1 MLLRNLNPS
10 LGLCNGSQLLCREF
24 HNRFIVA
31 ELINGANKGKN
42 FFIPRIPITAVDDD
56 LPFNLTR
63 RQIPVRPSFAITI
76 NKSQGQTLK
85 NIALYLPND
94 VFSHGQ
100 LYVALS
106 RVSSF
111 KNMKVFGSKDKF
123 GRTIVRN
130 VVYKEIFNEE
140 F

>member
-1 MLLRNLNPS
+1 ME
-10 LGLCNGSQLLCREF
+10 LCNGSQLICTKFEE
-24 HNRFIVA
+24 RFIEA
-31 ELINGANKGKN
+31 KLINGTHKGDIV
-42 FFIPRIPITAVDDD
+42 FIPRIPITAADDD

-63 RQIPVRPSFAITI
+63 RQLPVRPSFAITI

-85 NIALYLPND
+85 NVAIYLQDD

-111 KNMKVFGSKDKF
+111 TNIKIFGKKDKF
-123 GRTIVRN
+123 GRIIVRN
-130 VVYKEIFNEE
+130 VVYKEIFNED
-140 F
+140 